1 MVFFSR
7 WIVNVFKLF
16 SFCSLIHHF
25 PLISAASLICV
36 TFGLGGHHDLSKRK
50 LRHISAH
57 HVGQSSDG
65 WTLGCTSR
73 NFQDKVPASQC
84 GTRSLFLPLQTYCL
98 PLPLLTP
105 RHCAP
110 TMQMSL
116 HFPEHTV
123 SFLTTVPLHVC
134 ALWTRIW
141 FLFETNTH
149 PSFKSQLR
157 DHLLYKTLF
166 NCPLAIVAIHLLFM
180 VHFVHHPMSTYT
192 IVIYFCTRFQ
202 DS

>member
-1 MVFFSR
+1 MLRCDVLPCVCV
-7 WIVNVFKLF
+7 ILLL
-16 SFCSLIHHF
+16 CSALGVMAGCGRGGSPGERAQHTHSTHF
-25 PLISAASLICV
+25 L
-36 TFGLGGHHDLSKRK
+36 TQHTLS
-50 LRHISAH
+50 
-57 HVGQSSDG
+57 
-65 WTLGCTSR
+65 
-73 NFQDKVPASQC
+73 
-84 GTRSLFLPLQTYCL
+84 LQT